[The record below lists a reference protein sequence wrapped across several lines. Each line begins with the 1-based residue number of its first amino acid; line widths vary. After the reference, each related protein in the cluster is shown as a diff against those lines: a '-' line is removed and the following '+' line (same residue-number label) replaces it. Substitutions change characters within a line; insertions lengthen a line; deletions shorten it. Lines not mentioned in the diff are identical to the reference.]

1 MSHIIQPYGVT
12 NIGFNAH
19 ITNSHNFLV
28 TGITHFHCTKVSYY
42 VHGKLPFLRD
52 NMVGGCQINS
62 TINIIISN
70 MLTLSLFNREHHNIL
85 NNHNSYSI
93 FLIII
98 FLIFTFSLFF
108 IPMPKISSY
117 VTLFLTIEAFSNFL
131 KLRSIS

>member
-1 MSHIIQPYGVT
+1 MSHIIQPCGAT
-12 NIGFNAH
+12 NIGFDVH
-19 ITNSHNFLV
+19 ITNSLNFLV

-62 TINIIISN
+62 TINIIICN
-70 MLTLSLFNREHHNIL
+70 MLTLLLFNREHHNIL

-98 FLIFTFSLFF
+98 LLIFAFSLFF
-108 IPMPKISSY
+108 IPMPTISSY
-117 VTLFLTIEAFSNFL
+117 VTLSLTIEAFSNFL

>member
-1 MSHIIQPYGVT
+1 MSHIIQPCGAT
-12 NIGFNAH
+12 NIGFDAH

-28 TGITHFHCTKVSYY
+28 TGITHLHCTKISYF

-52 NMVGGCQINS
+52 NMVGGIN
-62 TINIIISN
+62 NPLHIIISN
-70 MLTLSLFNREHHNIL
+70 MLTLLLFNREHHNVL
-85 NNHNSYSI
+85 SNHSSCSI
-93 FLIII
+93 FLTIILFI
-98 FLIFTFSLFF
+98 FAFSLFF